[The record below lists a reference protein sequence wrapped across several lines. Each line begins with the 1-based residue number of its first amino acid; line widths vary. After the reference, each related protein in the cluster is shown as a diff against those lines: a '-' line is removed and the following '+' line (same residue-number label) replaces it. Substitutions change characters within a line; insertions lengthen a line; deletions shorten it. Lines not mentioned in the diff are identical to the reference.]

1 MLETQLMFFKLLKL
15 ILDIL
20 IVLTNPQNLGVET
33 FNCLVIN
40 DRLIERHLKLNQF
53 FSKGC
58 TDLHTN
64 FFLQRRRPLKW
75 FKYSL
80 YRP

>member
-1 MLETQLMFFKLLKL
+1 MLEKQLVFFKLPEL

-40 DRLIERHLKLNQF
+40 DRHIERHMKLNQF

-58 TDLHTN
+58 TDLHTI
-64 FFLQRRRPLKW
+64 FFLQRRRPLEW

-80 YRP
+80 HRP